1 MDGLIAYAL
10 SKQYTDSAISGGGGG
25 GSDVVIVHSDAD
37 TGALDKTW
45 QEIHDALNGGKL
57 VMDIYADGDDV
68 FQTIYTIA
76 TTYNEQ
82 FAIYAVGASTQDDPT
97 YVADSKTDYPVP
109 Y

>member
-1 MDGLIAYAL
+1 MTQGEVIALIKAFGG
-10 SKQYTDSAISGGGGG
+10 SSGGGGGG

-45 QEIHDALNGGKL
+45 QEIHDALNDGKL

-68 FQTIYTIA
+68 FQTIYAIA
-76 TTYNEQ
+76 TPYNAQ
-82 FAIYAVGASTQDDPT
+82 FAIYAVGTSLQGDPT

-109 Y
+109 F